1 MQKLRS
7 AAFVVAVLCVQ
18 LTHARTLTD
27 ADLAGGAEPQPG
39 DEIILRDVSRLTPPS
54 ALAKTSQKGRWWLRP
69 YKDENGQEHT
79 MLMTVERDMDQP
91 ETCIVP
97 AVTLPLKLDGWY
109 AVWIATYRGTYG
121 GGLDVR
127 LSGDDCFVH
136 MDPQQIALH
145 DQAPEQKVGAIIEIN
160 YKPAADLTGQDLVF
174 QQPFG
179 TYESFHWGFCEA
191 SLAYVRLVRLSDAE
205 VAAFKKDMADDA
217 RRIVAFDDDFF
228 SRFWMWNGKNAHAVL
243 RIMESFRHH
252 DMAFYGMN
260 MGAMTAS
267 RYPTPHTD
275 YAQSHFGRLG
285 DKRVNA
291 TFNAL
296 VAKQIDPVA
305 LAVERAHTYGFKL
318 MPTWRMSAPYHR
330 GEQHKKL
337 SAYRIKGNVRLD
349 FSKEPVQAYYTKVF
363 RYYLETYDVDGF
375 IMDFTRH
382 CIHFHPSEPNKVEH
396 MNRFCGRVR
405 KMVDEVSAKK
415 GRKLLLCATFGD
427 PPYVSGF
434 QRHHFKINVP
444 RAERLAIQG
453 IDPEAW
459 ARHGFFDILMPEGRC
474 IPRIIEAVKG
484 SQTQCYPRWTY
495 TNFIFADRV
504 GKNIHDP
511 KPSEDKKDR
520 HVNPHL
526 GPLDYEA
533 GWLKL
538 REMGADGL
546 YLFNNPKG
554 WQTLRRMGH
563 LDEVRRRVKAGRV
576 HALIERDTITFVD
589 QAK

>member
-1 MQKLRS
+1 MSRLITLT
-7 AAFVVAVLCVQ
+7 VAVVLTCSHAVQ
-18 LTHARTLTD
+18 AKTLTD
-27 ADLAGGAEPQPG
+27 ADLARGTVPKPG
-39 DEIILRDVSRLTPPS
+39 DEVILRDFSRLTPQS
-54 ALAKTSQKGRWWLRP
+54 ALAESSQKGTWWLRP
-69 YKDENGQEHT
+69 YKDESGRQHT
-79 MLMTVERDMDQP
+79 MLMSVERDMDKP
-91 ETCIVP
+91 ASCIVP
-97 AVTLPLKLDGWY
+97 AVAMPLELEGWF
-109 AVWIATYRGTYG
+109 AVWIATYRGPYG
-121 GGLDVR
+121 GGVDVR

-136 MDPQQIALH
+136 MDPQQISLH
-145 DQAPEQKVGAIIEIN
+145 PKAPKQKIGAIVEIK

-205 VAAFKKDMADDA
+205 VAAFKKDMADDS
-217 RRIVAFDDDFF
+217 RRIIAVDDDFF
-228 SRFWMWNGKNAHAVL
+228 SRFWMWDGKDEHAVL
-243 RIMESFRHH
+243 RIMESFRYH
-252 DMAFYGMN
+252 DIAFYGMN

-291 TFNAL
+291 TFNAF
-296 VAKQIDPVA
+296 VEKKIDPVA
-305 LAVERAHTYGFKL
+305 LAVKRAHKYGFKL

-349 FSKEPVQAYYTKVF
+349 FTKDPVQAYYTKVF

-382 CIHFHPSEPNKVEH
+382 CIYFHPSEPNKTEH

-405 KMVDEVSAKK
+405 NMVNEVGAKK
-415 GRKLLLCATFGD
+415 GRKLMLCATFGD
-427 PPYVSGF
+427 PSYVSGF
-434 QRHHFKINVP
+434 QKHNFKINVP
-444 RAERLAIQG
+444 LAERLAIQG
-453 IDPEAW
+453 IDPESW
-459 ARHGFFDILMPEGRC
+459 VQHGFFDILMPEGRC
-474 IPRIIEAVKG
+474 IPRVIKATKG
-484 SQTQCYPRWTY
+484 SKTKCYPRWTY
-495 TNFIFADRV
+495 TNTIFADRV

-511 KPSEDKKDR
+511 KPSEDKTDR

-533 GWLKL
+533 GWLEL
-538 REMGADGL
+538 LEMGADGL
-546 YLFNNPKG
+546 YVFNNPRG

-563 LDEVRRRVKAGRV
+563 LDEVRQRVKAGRV
-576 HALIERDTITFVD
+576 HALIERDVITFME
-589 QAK
+589 